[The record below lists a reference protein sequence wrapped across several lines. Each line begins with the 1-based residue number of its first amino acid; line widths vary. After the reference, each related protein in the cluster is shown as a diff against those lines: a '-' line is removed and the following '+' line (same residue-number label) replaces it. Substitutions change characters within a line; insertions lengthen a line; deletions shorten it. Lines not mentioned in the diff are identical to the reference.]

1 MMIVHVKINVVIMM
15 DHASARQDIL
25 EVTATY
31 VKLVIMCQ
39 QQSMEKTHAQVSKT
53 IDIPIIHE

>member
-25 EVTATY
+25 EITATH

-39 QQSMEKTHAQVSKT
+39 QQSMEKTHAQVIST
-53 IDIPIIHE
+53 IDIPIIHK